1 MRGAGLIAPGPRSPQ
16 PVRPT
21 PLSQCR
27 NSSSLWGLDGL
38 HEFPDLE
45 KLQDAGLL
53 SKADALAAL
62 GAPQPQEET

>member
-1 MRGAGLIAPGPRSPQ
+1 MRLDRAAHSPM
-16 PVRPT
+16 RPT

-38 HEFPDLE
+38 HELPDLE

-53 SKADALAAL
+53 SKADALTAL